1 MPSDEETD
9 KKYQHESYGVFGINR
24 ISGDTFLFDSEAR
37 HHSFIRLHIGRAEM
51 SRSLNHEWIRPVGQ
65 SMIEVDI
72 SYSAFFRGISSPG
85 VGAGVPCTIRYVNGK
100 RMEDPPEPERVE
112 SKFGDDIKRTL
123 ADSTRTLTEL
133 EQQLAEVL
141 LPGNKPLGKKE
152 LNVLLKG
159 IQSAIMGIKSNLP
172 YVETSFNE
180 HMEKKTD
187 TLKTEMEGLR
197 DHMLLQLGTL
207 AAADLIRKEG
217 LPEFSAN
224 MPELPEARNLQLSEG
239 LKPVEETQE

>member
-1 MPSDEETD
+1 MDED

-24 ISGDTFLFDSEAR
+24 ISGSTYLFDSEAL
-37 HHSFIRLHIGRAEM
+37 HHSYIRLHISPAEM
-51 SRSLNHEWIRPVGQ
+51 SRSLNHEWIRATEHPIV
-65 SMIEVDI
+65 EVDI
-72 SYSAFFRGISSPG
+72 SYSAFFRGIASPG
-85 VGAGVPCTIRYVNGK
+85 VGEGVPCTIRYREGK
-100 RMEDPPEPERVE
+100 RMADPPQPESVE
-112 SKFGDDIKRTL
+112 SKFSDDLKRTMGE
-123 ADSTRTLTEL
+123 SVKTLDQMA
-133 EQQLAEVL
+133 QQLEEVL

-159 IQSAIMGIKSNLP
+159 IQHAIMGVKSNLP
-172 YVETSFNE
+172 FVEESFNE

-207 AAADLIRKEG
+207 AAADRIRQEG

-224 MPELPEARNLQLSEG
+224 MPELPEARNLQLEKGEPKEG
-239 LKPVEETQE
+239 E